1 MHREKE
7 YLLRCWEVSEQS
19 QRGHPDT
26 IPNPPSRMVFIALN
40 RLPHKQ
46 FGDMAKELMREK
58 IDMVFHARHHVYT
71 RTRKR
76 EE

>member
-1 MHREKE
+1 
-7 YLLRCWEVSEQS
+7 VS
-19 QRGHPDT
+19 
-26 IPNPPSRMVFIALN
+26 IALN

-58 IDMVFHARHHVYT
+58 IDMVSHARHHAT
-71 RTRKR
+71 QEPRKR